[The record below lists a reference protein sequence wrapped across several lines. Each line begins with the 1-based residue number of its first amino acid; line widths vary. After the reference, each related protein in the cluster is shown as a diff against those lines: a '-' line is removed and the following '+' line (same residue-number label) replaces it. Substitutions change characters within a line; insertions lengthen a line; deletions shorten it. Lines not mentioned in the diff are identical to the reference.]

1 MIMIKNPKLSLWAA
15 VLVNINI
22 MLGSGLFINTVLLST
37 YAGAASPLVYIGVG
51 LLFFPLMYTM
61 AHLMTLHKGGTF
73 YDFGAEIHPFVGF
86 ISSWTYFTAKMAS
99 SFLSMHIFV
108 TLMQQIFPVLAAF
121 SPLYYDVLLITLFV
135 WLNSFNLKMGSTI
148 QGSFL
153 LFKLLPLLCAL
164 ITGLFLCKISFFGL
178 SDFVWT
184 GIPLSFPL
192 VIFAFSGFEASCSL
206 SKNIQDPEKNGPRA
220 LFLSYSFVLILAVS
234 YQFLF
239 YGSLGTK
246 LAELSSFKQAFPLL
260 FSTAGFLPNSAL
272 FLSSLA
278 YIGIAV
284 SALGASYGIMYSNA
298 WNLYTLAQNKH
309 IFYASFFAR
318 LNKHGVPFICI
329 VAEGLLAFF
338 YLALTQGNQVP
349 LQQISALGS
358 TVAYTL
364 SVLSCFI
371 LLKKS
376 HRKISLLV
384 FLAFISCAL
393 FIGSLLYAYSQ
404 KGASSLLLFGALF
417 CFGIIQYLF
426 AQHKT
431 YKIDIHSF
439 KE

>member
-22 MLGSGLFINTVLLST
+22 MLGSGIFINTVLLSS
-37 YAGAASPLVYIGVG
+37 YAGAASPLVYICVG

-61 AHLMTLHKGGTF
+61 AQLMSLHKGGTF
-73 YDFGAEIHPFVGF
+73 YDFGAVIHPFVGF

-108 TLMQQIFPVLAAF
+108 TLMQQLFPVLLFF
-121 SPLYYDVLLITLFV
+121 SPLYYDAILIALFV
-135 WLNSFNLKMGSTI
+135 WLNSFNLKMGSSI
-148 QGSFL
+148 QASFL
-153 LFKLLPLLCAL
+153 IFKLVPLLSAL

-178 SDFVWT
+178 SDCLWT

-220 LFLSYSFVLILAVS
+220 LFLSYIFVLVLAVS
-234 YQFLF
+234 YQLLF
-239 YGSLGTK
+239 YGSLGIK
-246 LAELSSFKQAFPLL
+246 LAQLSSFKQAFPLL
-260 FSTAGFLPNSAL
+260 FSAAGFSSYSSL

-278 YIGIAV
+278 YIGIAA

-298 WNLYTLAQNKH
+298 WNLYALAQNKH

-318 LNKHGVPFICI
+318 LNKHGVPFMCV
-329 VAEGLLAFF
+329 VAEGILASF
-338 YLALTQGNQVP
+338 YLALTQGNQLP

-358 TVAYTL
+358 TIAYTL
-364 SVLSCFI
+364 SVFSCFV

-376 HRKISLLV
+376 QRKISVLV
-384 FLAFISCAL
+384 FLAFISCSL
-393 FIGSLLYAYSQ
+393 FIGSLFYAYMQ
-404 KGASSLLLFGALF
+404 KGALSLLLFATLF
-417 CFGIIQYLF
+417 CFGIIQYLST
-426 AQHKT
+426 QNKT
-431 YKIDIHSF
+431 L
-439 KE
+439 E